1 MLHTKIEG
9 DMNIEKT
16 HWKTL
21 WEDNADQEKKTFD
34 LMAVSDLLEMVKNE
48 NYGEY
53 YSIWASISERAD
65 VKQAGFILLA
75 VLYGDS
81 SYTLRANCAS
91 ALLTIMDEK
100 TIRSV
105 DVSAD
110 RPDQSDFLKL
120 LEKKIK
126 ILLKT

>member
-1 MLHTKIEG
+1 
-9 DMNIEKT
+9 MNIEKT

-110 RPDQSDFLKL
+110 RPDQLDFLKL
-120 LEKKIK
+120 LEKKIT